1 MGIKSDLWS
10 TLHSLKRKRMKEKVE
25 RRKKTKIKNITA
37 FCRVGLQPDR
47 DEFKCRIEIKFVKA
61 AAMICQNF
69 IGTILVRTIEY

>member
-10 TLHSLKRKRMKEKVE
+10 TLHSLKRKRMNEKVE
-25 RRKKTKIKNITA
+25 RKKKTKKITA

-69 IGTILVRTIEY
+69 IGTILVRTSEY